1 MSNQDI
7 AAQGITKVF
16 DFEVRPCTMHQSNKI
31 AASYLVNLTRSCKKV
46 TINPFLEGELIM
58 QKLRN

>member
-7 AAQGITKVF
+7 AARGVAKAF
-16 DFEVRPCTMHQSNKI
+16 DFEVGPCTMHQSNKI